1 VQEKAGADQR
11 HPGHDSNR
19 ALTVYDA
26 LNLLKT
32 ADIAAGMS
40 LEVLLASNIEL
51 DEKIHAVRPH
61 PARLSA
67 PII

>member
-1 VQEKAGADQR
+1 MTAIG
-11 HPGHDSNR
+11 

-32 ADIAAGMS
+32 ADVAAGMS

-51 DEKIHAVRPH
+51 DKKD
-61 PARLSA
+61 S
-67 PII
+67 